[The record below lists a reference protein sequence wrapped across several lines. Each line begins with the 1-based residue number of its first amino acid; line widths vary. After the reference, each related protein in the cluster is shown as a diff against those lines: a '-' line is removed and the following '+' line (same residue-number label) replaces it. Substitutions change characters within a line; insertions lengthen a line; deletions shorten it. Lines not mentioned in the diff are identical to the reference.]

1 MPSSSTNLS
10 FSFGTDRRFVMAAA
24 GMQGR
29 SAFCLRLPARASI
42 RLAGP
47 RGCRRQ
53 RVPVGELAD
62 PLAPAAPLEVPELDP
77 VPDPEVDPVPEPMLL
92 LPEVEPPEL
101 VSEPVPLEPD
111 VEPEA
116 RPVPLLDVLPLP

>member
-1 MPSSSTNLS
+1 M
-10 FSFGTDRRFVMAAA
+10 
-24 GMQGR
+24 
-29 SAFCLRLPARASI
+29 
-42 RLAGP
+42 
-47 RGCRRQ
+47 
-53 RVPVGELAD
+53 PVGELAD

-116 RPVPLLDVLPLP
+116 RPVPLLDVLPLPLMPLVPVLPVAPLDVLEPLVVSVWHAVINPAAATAARED